1 MHYVAA
7 TLGEM
12 AAFVSGHPFGM
23 LGVCAAFG
31 LAVMWTSGR
40 KG

>member
-1 MHYVAA
+1 MAYIAA
-7 TLGEM
+7 ALGKT
-12 AAFVSGHPFGM
+12 AAFVSSHPMAM